1 MKKLLLLL
9 LFTST
14 LLFAQDKSMSTYIFW
29 KPLLYSSDDEWGYGN
44 KVGLGIER
52 KLNKKFD
59 LAFNINNGYF
69 TKSSI
74 YVINENYILPSI
86 IKENYIKSTIINI
99 DLNARFMFSRNRI
112 INVFAEVSGSYT
124 TIHSYEIS
132 YVLNEFENKTFE
144 STRNS
149 YISPCAKVGLRLGR
163 GSGRFSTELSILEYN
178 PFEKGI
184 IKGNGIL
191 KLMLK
196 LK

>member
-1 MKKLLLLL
+1 MKKLLLVL

-29 KPLLYSSDDEWGYGN
+29 KPLLFPADDVWGSGN
-44 KVGLGIER
+44 KVGIGIER

-59 LAFNINNGYF
+59 LAFNINNGHF
-69 TKSSI
+69 TLSSHN
-74 YVINENYILPSI
+74 VVM
-86 IKENYIKSTIINI
+86 NYIKSSIINI
-99 DLNARFMFSRNRI
+99 DLNARLMFSRNRI

-184 IKGNGIL
+184 MKGNGML
-191 KLMLK
+191 KVMLK

>member
-29 KPLLYSSDDEWGYGN
+29 KPLLFPADDVWGYGN

-52 KLNKKFD
+52 NLNKKFD
-59 LAFNINNGYF
+59 LALNINNGHF
-69 TKSSI
+69 TLSSDNVVMNYKKSS
-74 YVINENYILPSI
+74 
-86 IKENYIKSTIINI
+86 IINI
-99 DLNARFMFSRNRI
+99 DLNTRFMFSRNII

-124 TIHSYEIS
+124 TIHSYETS
-132 YVLNEFENKTFE
+132 YLYHEPENKTFE